1 MSKTTAAV
9 SSECTLLISDQ
20 NNGGLQLATNLQL
33 YNQSCITSI
42 LLLHSQDAALL
53 DDIRSSFGKDGLQW
67 AMQPDKKMIHLWKK
81 LTRTEAELRKTSI
94 EVKNV

>member
-33 YNQSCITSI
+33 YNHVLQVFYSCIHRMQLCLMI
-42 LLLHSQDAALL
+42 FAAALAKMAYNGQCNP
-53 DDIRSSFGKDGLQW
+53 IRK
-67 AMQPDKKMIHLWKK
+67 
-81 LTRTEAELRKTSI
+81 
-94 EVKNV
+94 